1 MRLYDAENESYSLND
16 MSIML
21 AAMPNSTPVLLNKVR
36 EVAKNLA
43 MNYPISWREIANLSL
58 IRRIQLNY
66 SNEELKS
73 GINNLSDLVDA
84 MKISLDELGSK
95 YSIPKDDR
103 IILKRCTSFAKGQQ
117 FLRPSEKAIKDF
129 LGLSQ
134 KGLESLTREMIY
146 VGSSQSDEIQPAT
159 QQQLDLIDKAI
170 RAFSPG
176 KKNFKVFDARC
187 GYGLTS
193 SFLYLNKK
201 SNENMEFYGIDSDP
215 AKIIISRINA
225 LANNEDFNNYQCED
239 LLTTKFEKGPY
250 DVVISDIPWGS
261 KTKKLKEY
269 KELISN
275 SKYSKELE
283 QCDTLDWVYAL
294 KMISALNK
302 DGVGIWFTNSKSLTS
317 SKNKQIV
324 ETIIKE
330 NLIASII
337 RLPKGSTSLNSTA
350 PVMVIFKNGR
360 RSKDSLIQ
368 VDARQFV
375 QKGRK
380 NIYLPVDEI
389 LSQATGKSKS
399 FLSQAMNPSTMIAD
413 ESEKEEILLKD
424 VTDDIF
430 RGTDMLTD
438 DFISNHLSKG
448 TDGYS
453 VLRINDLTYGNTS
466 ISKESSTIALSEEE
480 KEELDKYILKN
491 GDILIKSR
499 GNVNSGYPFSKEI
512 NKLPLCFV
520 YNGNPQRIIA
530 TGSFMVVRP
539 NKKKL
544 DSNYLKFYLQS
555 RIGVEELNLLG
566 CGKNSFLLTKGSLG
580 NLRLPMMELSKQE
593 ELGRDCLN
601 YSMSIATA
609 FNEFERKL
617 TEFMNYLYERFKKGD

>member
-1 MRLYDAENESYSLND
+1 
-16 MSIML
+16 
-21 AAMPNSTPVLLNKVR
+21 
-36 EVAKNLA
+36 
-43 MNYPISWREIANLSL
+43 
-58 IRRIQLNY
+58 
-66 SNEELKS
+66 
-73 GINNLSDLVDA
+73 
-84 MKISLDELGSK
+84 
-95 YSIPKDDR
+95 
-103 IILKRCTSFAKGQQ
+103 
-117 FLRPSEKAIKDF
+117 
-129 LGLSQ
+129 
-134 KGLESLTREMIY
+134 
-146 VGSSQSDEIQPAT
+146 
-159 QQQLDLIDKAI
+159 
-170 RAFSPG
+170 
-176 KKNFKVFDARC
+176 
-187 GYGLTS
+187 
-193 SFLYLNKK
+193 
-201 SNENMEFYGIDSDP
+201 
-215 AKIIISRINA
+215 
-225 LANNEDFNNYQCED
+225 
-239 LLTTKFEKGPY
+239 
-250 DVVISDIPWGS
+250 
-261 KTKKLKEY
+261 
-269 KELISN
+269 
-275 SKYSKELE
+275 
-283 QCDTLDWVYAL
+283 
-294 KMISALNK
+294 MISALNK

-360 RSKDSLIQ
+360 RCKDSLIQ

-380 NIYLPVDEI
+380 NIYLPIDEI

-399 FLSQAMNPSTMIAD
+399 VLSQAMNPSTMIAD

-448 TDGYS
+448 TDGYN

-466 ISKESSTIALSEEE
+466 ISKENSTIALSEEE
-480 KEELDKYILKN
+480 KKELDKYILKN

-520 YNGNPQRIIA
+520 YNGSPQRIIA

-566 CGKNSFLLTKGSLG
+566 CGKN
-580 NLRLPMMELSKQE
+580 
-593 ELGRDCLN
+593 
-601 YSMSIATA
+601 
-609 FNEFERKL
+609 
-617 TEFMNYLYERFKKGD
+617 